1 MRSQQVAPV
10 RAGRAP
16 SSLSPREAEAVR
28 RRDLA
33 AMKRRATGLL
43 VAITVVFV
51 GSNVFGS
58 ADGWGGY
65 LRALAEGSMVGGLA
79 DWFAVTAL
87 FRHPLGLPIPHTAV
101 IRSRKD
107 EFGKTLGAFVQENFL
122 TAQVVSERVRVS
134 RVAVRLGTWLADET
148 NAAVVAEH
156 VSDLAVAAADL
167 VRDEDVHRMIEQEVV
182 RVVDAV
188 PLAPLAGRA
197 LEMMTANG
205 RHQELF
211 DALLRGLEHF
221 LDENRD
227 SLRSRFGEE
236 SPWWLPNAFEDRIF
250 ERLLDGFRD
259 FLHTVNVDPNHEL
272 RGQFDERVQ
281 ELAQRLQHSPE
292 LRERAEQ
299 LKHDFLS
306 HPELRSWSAT
316 VWGDLKARFREQACD
331 PTSELRRRLT
341 KAVMQAGVRLCADP
355 LLQQK
360 ADEVIEAGIHYVTT
374 NFSEEITGLVSGTIA
389 RWDPEET
396 SDKLELLLG
405 RDLQFIRING
415 TVVGG
420 LAGVVIHAVSQV
432 ID

>member
-1 MRSQQVAPV
+1 MPSQEVAPV

-16 SSLSPREAEAVR
+16 SSLPPVEAELAR

-33 AMKRRATGLL
+33 GMKRRATGLL
-43 VAITVVFV
+43 VVVALAFV
-51 GSNVFGS
+51 LATAFGS
-58 ADGWGGY
+58 DAGWGGY
-65 LRALAEGSMVGGLA
+65 LRALLEASMVGGLA

-87 FRHPLGLPIPHTAV
+87 FRHPLGVPIPHTAV

-107 EFGKTLGAFVQENFL
+107 EFGKTLGSFVQENFL
-122 TAQVVSERVRVS
+122 TAEVVSDRVRAS

-148 NAAVVAEH
+148 NAAVVAGH
-156 VSDLAVAAADL
+156 VSDLAVGAADL

-182 RVVDAV
+182 RVVDSV

-221 LDENRD
+221 LDDNRD
-227 SLRSRFGEE
+227 SLRNRFGEE

-250 ERLLDGFRD
+250 ERLLDGFRE
-259 FLHTVNVDPNHEL
+259 FLHAVNVDPKHEL
-272 RGQFDERVQ
+272 RAQFDARVQ
-281 ELAQRLQHSPE
+281 DLAQRLQHSPE
-292 LRERAEQ
+292 LRERGEQ
-299 LKHDFLS
+299 LKHDFLA

-316 VWGDLKARFREQACD
+316 VWTDLKARFREQACD
-331 PTSELRRRLT
+331 PESELRRRLT
-341 KAVMQAGVRLCADP
+341 KAVMEGGNRLCADP
-355 LLQQK
+355 VLQQK
-360 ADEVIEAGIHYVTT
+360 ADEVVEAAIRYVTT
-374 NFSEEITGLVSGTIA
+374 NFSDEITSLVSGTIA
-389 RWDPEET
+389 RWDAEET

-420 LAGVVIHAVSQV
+420 LAGLLIHAVGQV